1 MTPPDW
7 PEEPI
12 EKHSVPTRSIPIATD
27 PSSGPPE
34 ATPADLRFAD
44 LGLPETVLARLQ
56 DLGFIRPTPIQALSI
71 PIVLRGDDLIGQA
84 ETGTGKTLA
93 FTAPVVGKLD
103 PERVAV
109 QALVL
114 CPTRELAQQVEE
126 VANQLGEP
134 LGIRTALIVGGIHQG
149 GQILSLRRGAH
160 FAVGTPGRVL
170 DFLRQ
175 GILRLG
181 GVHHVILDE
190 ADRMLDMGF
199 IDDVSAILERTP
211 PERQTLLFSATIPSR
226 IRSLTQ
232 KFMRHPETVA
242 TTKGLSTVTGIRQGY
257 VRIGRHDKERFLLE
271 LLDRTPGETGI
282 VFCNTR
288 RAVVDLDRILW
299 GRGYPAGS
307 LHGDHDQ
314 EKRFRVLDAFKAHQ
328 ITTLVATDVAAR
340 GLDIEAVHRVINY
353 DVPDEVETYV
363 HRIGRTG
370 RAGELGE
377 SITLVSPLE
386 RRYWE
391 NIVQSTRFPV
401 EEIPFQ
407 GSRPPRGEERDDDR
421 GGRGRGGHGGFG
433 GRGGHGGRGG
443 GPGGRGGHG
452 GHGGGSG
459 GRRPSAPRSVRSDE
473 PSRGGSPGGRPRED
487 DRRRSDAPR
496 PSGEAPRGG
505 APREGGSRES
515 RPPTGGER
523 SGDRGGDRGGRRSA
537 GSDGAGPAGGESG
550 ATPSS
555 GRSRRRR
562 RRPPSE

>member
-1 MTPPDW
+1 VPP
-7 PEEPI
+7 
-12 EKHSVPTRSIPIATD
+12 RSIPTETD
-27 PSSGPPE
+27 PGSG
-34 ATPADLRFAD
+34 TPGASRSDLRFLD
-44 LGLPETVLARLQ
+44 LGLPTAILDRLHE
-56 DLGFIRPTPIQALSI
+56 LGFVRPTPIQALSI
-71 PIVLRGDDLIGQA
+71 PIVSEGRDLIGQA

-93 FTAPVVGKLD
+93 FTAPVIGRLD

-126 VANQLGEP
+126 VAAQLGEP

-211 PERQTLLFSATIPSR
+211 PERQTLLFSATIPAR

-232 KFMRHPETVA
+232 RFMRHPETVA
-242 TTKGLSTVTGIRQGY
+242 TTKGLSTVPDIRQRY
-257 VRIGRHDKERFLLE
+257 LRIGRHDKERFLLD
-271 LLDRTPGETGI
+271 LLDRTPGETCI

-314 EKRFRVLDAFKAHQ
+314 EKRFRVLEAFKARQ
-328 ITTLVATDVAAR
+328 ISTLVATDVAAR
-340 GLDIEAVHRVINY
+340 GLDIEAVHRVVNY

-370 RAGELGE
+370 RAGETGE

-391 NIVQSTRFPV
+391 NIVRSTRFDV

-407 GSRPPRGEERDDDR
+407 GTRPPRHEERDDDR
-421 GGRGRGGHGGFG
+421 RGRGR
-433 GRGGHGGRGG
+433 
-443 GPGGRGGHG
+443 GPGGRGGPAG
-452 GHGGGSG
+452 RGGSAG
-459 GRRPSAPRSVRSDE
+459 RGDGRRHSAPRSVR
-473 PSRGGSPGGRPRED
+473 
-487 DRRRSDAPR
+487 
-496 PSGEAPRGG
+496 GEAPPRGG
-505 APREGGSRES
+505 APRRDRDEGARGRPAREGGSRS
-515 RPPTGGER
+515 GSPRDGGP
-523 SGDRGGDRGGRRSA
+523 RGGASRDGGPRGGRPPGR
-537 GSDGAGPAGGESG
+537 GEGAGPQRGGSD
-550 ATPSS
+550 PSS

-562 RRPPSE
+562 RRPPGN